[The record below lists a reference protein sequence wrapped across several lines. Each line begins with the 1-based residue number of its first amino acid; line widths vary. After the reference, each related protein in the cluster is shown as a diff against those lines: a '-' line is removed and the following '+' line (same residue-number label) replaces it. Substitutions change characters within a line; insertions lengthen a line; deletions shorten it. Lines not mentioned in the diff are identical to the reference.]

1 MLAHRIGAIAQLVE
15 EKKAEAVAARKA
27 AKVARK
33 AAEEARKVAEDL
45 NAVGG
50 RRPASKRKRKPTSR
64 SLVCGFVLA

>member
-27 AKVARK
+27 AK
-33 AAEEARKVAEDL
+33 AAEEARKVAEQL

-50 RRPASKRKRKPTSR
+50 RRPASKRKRKPTAR
-64 SLVCGFVLA
+64 SLVCGLC